1 MLNEQTMEKMN
12 EMKLPAMAEAFEQQ
26 LSSGEHAKLS
36 FEERIGL
43 MVESLGHGR
52 EFHLVHLLH
61 RLFVQHGLSSSA
73 AA

>member
-12 EMKLPAMAEAFEQQ
+12 GMKLSAMAEAFEQQ

-43 MVESLGHGR
+43 MVDCELPSC
-52 EFHLVHLLH
+52 VTD
-61 RLFVQHGLSSSA
+61 RLRLRMLISNILA
-73 AA
+73 A